1 MTSTYPSQQY
11 LAERPDGHTLE
22 GIPGDCYR
30 VCLAILLDVEV
41 ARVPHVVM
49 HRSSWWDVTR
59 RTVRELRPGWD
70 ITCVEPSP
78 WPVYDNGD
86 PDAWAE
92 CQRLVVATGPS
103 PRGPFPHCVIIDALT
118 GDLVHDPHPSRGGLA
133 GDIELIDLLVGEY
146 NPPPAQPIPLP
157 PRRVG

>member
-49 HRSSWWDVTR
+49 HGT
-59 RTVRELRPGWD
+59 
-70 ITCVEPSP
+70 
-78 WPVYDNGD
+78 
-86 PDAWAE
+86 
-92 CQRLVVATGPS
+92 
-103 PRGPFPHCVIIDALT
+103 
-118 GDLVHDPHPSRGGLA
+118 
-133 GDIELIDLLVGEY
+133 
-146 NPPPAQPIPLP
+146 
-157 PRRVG
+157 